1 MEINLHTIS
10 GNPNAMERELILALK
25 KNAGNKERLNAE
37 ISIFKKILPVIESFH
52 SFQRSF
58 DFFDLHH
65 NKSVRNLQKQNKIF
79 QAGLE
84 NSTRYLAICKN

>member
-37 ISIFKKILPVIESFH
+37 ISIFKKILPVIESFA
-52 SFQRSF
+52 
-58 DFFDLHH
+58 
-65 NKSVRNLQKQNKIF
+65 NIE
-79 QAGLE
+79 GLE
-84 NSTRYLAICKN
+84 AHALSARIRFKKK